1 MNHLEDVT
9 GTEAA
14 TTRMSD
20 KRTVVRTPC
29 SEAAAS
35 ITIEIDG
42 DPRFYTGL
50 ARNISSGGIF
60 VHTFTIPAVGTS
72 LLLRFRMKDRAESVE
87 QPAVVAWVRTASDA
101 ADTDDVGFG
110 ARFLCLPPELSRALD
125 KALLE
130 SGPHDF
136 FE

>member
-1 MNHLEDVT
+1 
-9 GTEAA
+9 
-14 TTRMSD
+14 MSD
-20 KRTVVRTPC
+20 QRTVARTPC
-29 SEAAAS
+29 SDAAAS
-35 ITIEIDG
+35 ITLEIDG

-60 VHTFTIPAVGTS
+60 VHTFTIPVVGTS
-72 LLLRFRMKDRAESVE
+72 VLLRFRVKGRAELVE
-87 QPAVVAWVRTASDA
+87 QRAVVAWVRTASDA

-110 ARFLCLPPELSRALD
+110 ARFPCLPPELSLALE
-125 KALLE
+125 KALSE